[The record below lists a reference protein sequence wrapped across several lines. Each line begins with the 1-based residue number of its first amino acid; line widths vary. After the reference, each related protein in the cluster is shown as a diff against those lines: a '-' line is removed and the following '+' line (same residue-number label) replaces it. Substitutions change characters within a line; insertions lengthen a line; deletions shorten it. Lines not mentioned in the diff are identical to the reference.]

1 LASGIERHSARFEIA
16 AALAASLVGSL
27 GIGCRAGQPAR
38 QPAPAVIVAESPAE
52 PSAVEEPPTIAED
65 PVPSECRVEVRL
77 TSIEKASSC
86 WVDLPE
92 EGARGVLQ
100 TRCGD
105 GPATL
110 RFDKH
115 DYEGTITRGRFQVA
129 RETRFPFEDGCE
141 WESSQSVSGSAD
153 GDLVITYSEH
163 PVTEGECAA
172 PCSATARVETLR

>member
-1 LASGIERHSARFEIA
+1 M
-16 AALAASLVGSL
+16 
-27 GIGCRAGQPAR
+27 
-38 QPAPAVIVAESPAE
+38 
-52 PSAVEEPPTIAED
+52 
-65 PVPSECRVEVRL
+65 PSECRVEVRL

-92 EGARGVLQ
+92 EGARGALQ

-115 DYEGTITRGRFQVA
+115 EYQGTITRGRFQVA

-172 PCSATARVETLR
+172 PCSATARVEALR